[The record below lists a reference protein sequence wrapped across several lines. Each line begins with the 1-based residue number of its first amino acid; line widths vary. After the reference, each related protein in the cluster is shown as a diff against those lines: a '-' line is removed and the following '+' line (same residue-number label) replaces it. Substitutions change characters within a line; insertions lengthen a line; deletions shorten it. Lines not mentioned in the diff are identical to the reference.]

1 MRSRGLVSL
10 LAGALLA
17 AGLTLPAAAQS
28 KAEEAQR
35 TLDAARTTLSN
46 FVSDPD
52 MKWLKEHLRE
62 AKGIL
67 IVPNQNK
74 GGFIFAGSGGVGV
87 LFTRDGKGG
96 WNGPA
101 FYRLGSVSVGFQI
114 GGEHSEVILFVHS
127 QKGADSFLASSVKLG
142 GEASVAAGPVGQG
155 AQASTADILSFSR
168 SKGAFVGAS
177 LEGTLVKPA
186 QDLNDAFY
194 GKEAS
199 PVDIL
204 VRGEGDGTKAQ
215 PLKKDLEAAAGR

>member
-1 MRSRGLVSL
+1 MRFERLSWMI
-10 LAGALLA
+10 AGAVLA
-17 AGLTLPAAAQS
+17 AGLTFPAAAQG
-28 KAEEAQR
+28 KTEEAEK
-35 TLDAARTTLSN
+35 TLAAARTTLN
-46 FVSDPD
+46 HFLSDPD
-52 MKWLKEHLRE
+52 MKWLKEHFKE

-101 FYRLGSVSVGFQI
+101 YYRLGSVSVGFQI
-114 GGEHSEVILFVHS
+114 GGEHSEVLLFIHS
-127 QKGADSFLASSVKLG
+127 KKGADSFLASSFKLG

-155 AQASTADILSFSR
+155 AQAATADVLSFSR

-177 LEGTLVKPA
+177 LEGTVIKPA
-186 QDLNDAFY
+186 EDLNEGFY
-194 GKEAS
+194 GKELS

-204 VRGEGDGTKAQ
+204 VRGEGDGANAR
-215 PLKKDLEAAAGR
+215 PLKKDIETAAGR